1 MTEPRHRE
9 ERSDAA
15 IHASVQSWI
24 ATACGLAMTE
34 PRHREER
41 SDAAIHASVQS
52 WIATACGLA
61 MTDLDSYRPSLTP
74 RKRAESLTRR
84 TMIQFLVFVL
94 PAVIPRFARPHAPCC
109 AHRPEREKP

>member
-1 MTEPRHRE
+1 MNP
-9 ERSDAA
+9 
-15 IHASVQSWI
+15 WI
-24 ATACGLAMTE
+24 ATAFGLAMTE

-74 RKRAESLTRR
+74 RKRVESLTRR
-84 TMIQFLVFVL
+84 PMIQFRVFVF
-94 PAVIPRFARPHAPCC
+94 PAVIPRLARPHALCC